1 MDHAS
6 FNRCVLL
13 SPKPSVCS
21 AKYCI
26 YPSYSSEM
34 NLVEAIKDVQKQ
46 TGSQYPSRSLV
57 AQHMILMGTQDKV
70 LTFKTVCKRAEKCGL
85 VELGSS
91 GPGSEWITLKDPQ
104 GGGSTPS

>member
-1 MDHAS
+1 
-6 FNRCVLL
+6 
-13 SPKPSVCS
+13 
-21 AKYCI
+21 
-26 YPSYSSEM
+26 M

-91 GPGSEWITLKDPQ
+91 GPGSEWITVKDPQ

>member
-1 MDHAS
+1 
-6 FNRCVLL
+6 
-13 SPKPSVCS
+13 
-21 AKYCI
+21 
-26 YPSYSSEM
+26 M

-70 LTFKTVCKRAEKCGL
+70 LTFKTICKRAEKCGL

-91 GPGSEWITLKDPQ
+91 GPGSEWITVKAPQ
-104 GGGSTPS
+104 GSGVQQS